1 MKGAPFQRTIL
12 AKGQI
17 TIPAAVVKRLGW
29 HPGQRLNVRVIAND
43 EFTVNRRAGDFG
55 RENVV

>member
-43 EFTVNRRAGDFG
+43 EFTVKRHRLATLK
-55 RENVV
+55 ENVV